1 MWFLHKWVVK
11 ATFMMMVLQN
21 IHTFVKRESKTVFP
35 LPAEPL
41 ARGPLAVPFICMADG
56 VLLLSW

>member
-1 MWFLHKWVVK
+1 
-11 ATFMMMVLQN
+11 MMMVLQN